1 MSGRWL
7 LGVLSVILATE
18 LLTADSAFA
27 DEIPLVKRQWFEAR
41 SPHFNIYSCGAP
53 AAVFEVAGRLEQ
65 FCDAY
70 SVLAGAQSLASPP
83 IVVIVFP
90 DHDSMKPFLPLYHGR
105 PESISGFFVHGD
117 DENLIVLSSPRADLE
132 SMDMSVVFHEYTHLL
147 LRRNDR
153 IWPLWLK
160 EGMAEIYSTFQTTG
174 YTAFIAEP
182 IQHHLRLLAQEPM
195 IPLVELFSVTHD
207 SPQYN
212 EQSRQG
218 IFYAESWLLTH
229 LLFAGD
235 NPTLRQ
241 RFGNYTPLLRAGEN
255 PVQAFTN
262 AVGLSLSQVEAQMQ
276 RYLQGGQF
284 APIQLT
290 LQGHGSAP
298 QHLLARPLTPVEN
311 YFRLGDELLRIN
323 RPDEAETYFNDAQK
337 LAPASPL
344 PYEGLGL
351 VAIRRDRPDA
361 ALNQFKESLDHGST
375 SYLTHYF
382 YALKKYQRAQA
393 ELGTQGPLLPATAE
407 EIHDNVLKSIVTM
420 PDFGASHELFGI
432 LEMTPEGDPQLGEEH
447 LQLAAQ
453 LEPENLHFQ
462 LALAQAQIINKEP
475 DAASKTLATLLL
487 PGVDAQL
494 RQQAEELVQQIGK

>member
-1 MSGRWL
+1 MSHRWL
-7 LGVLSVILATE
+7 LRVFPGLLATGLWAGTP
-18 LLTADSAFA
+18 LLAD
-27 DEIPLVKRQWFEAR
+27 DVPLVKRQWFEAH
-41 SPHFNIYSCGAP
+41 SPHFNIFSCGEPERA
-53 AAVFEVAGRLEQ
+53 FQVAGQLEQ

-70 SVLAGAQSLASPP
+70 SLLAGAQALASPP

-90 DHDSMKPFLPLYHGR
+90 DDESMKPFLPLYQGQ
-105 PESISGFFVHGD
+105 PESVSGFFVHGD
-117 DENLIVLSSPRADLE
+117 DENLIVLSLPEAGTE
-132 SMDMSVVFHEYTHLL
+132 TMDMSVVFHEYTHLL

-174 YTAFIAEP
+174 YNAYIAEP
-182 IQHHLRLLAQEPM
+182 IQHHLRLLAQDPM
-195 IPLVELFSVTHD
+195 MPLAELFSVTHD

-235 NPTLRQ
+235 NPALRQ

-262 AVGLSLSQVEAQMQ
+262 AMGLSLPQMEAQMQ
-276 RYLQGGQF
+276 RYLQNGQF
-284 APIQLT
+284 PTMQLT
-290 LQGHGSAP
+290 LQGHSSP
-298 QHLLARPLTPVEN
+298 PHNLLARPLTPVEN

-323 RPDEAETYFNDAQK
+323 RPDEAEQFFTDAK
-337 LAPASPL
+337 NLAPASPL
-344 PYEGLGL
+344 PDEGLGL
-351 VAIRRDRPDA
+351 LAVRRERPDE
-361 ALNQFKESLDHGST
+361 ALDHFKESLQHGST

-382 YALKKYQRAQA
+382 YALKTYQLAQA
-393 ELGTQGPLLPATAE
+393 DSGTQEPLPPATAR
-407 EIHDNVLKSIVTM
+407 EIHDEVLKSIVAM

-432 LEMTPEGDPQLGEEH
+432 LEMSPDGDHQLGEDH
-447 LQLAAQ
+447 LRLAVQ

-462 LALAQAQIINKEP
+462 LALAQAQIFNKES
-475 DAASKTLATLLL
+475 DAARKTLSTLLL
-487 PGVDAQL
+487 PGVEAKL
-494 RQQAEELVQQIGK
+494 REQAEELVQQIGD